1 MVIVKESLI
10 GRDQLRLQDLFK
22 EAQNV
27 QEVIT
32 LFLATLELIKTQEL
46 ILVQEE
52 SFGDIYLM
60 EKKEESQDSS
70 LSLIETGGAYRLVT
84 KPQFAAILKEYSKA
98 PINQSLSRAA
108 LETLSIIAYKQPITR
123 IEIDAI
129 RGVNS
134 SGALAKLQAFEL
146 IREDGKKEVLGR
158 PNLYVTTDYFLD
170 YMGINHLE
178 ELPVIDELEI
188 QAQES
193 QLFGERIEEDE
204 NQ

>member
-1 MVIVKESLI
+1 M
-10 GRDQLRLQDLFK
+10 
-22 EAQNV
+22 
-27 QEVIT
+27 
-32 LFLATLELIKTQEL
+32 
-46 ILVQEE
+46 
-52 SFGDIYLM
+52 
-60 EKKEESQDSS
+60 
-70 LSLIETGGAYRLVT
+70 
-84 KPQFAAILKEYSKA
+84 
-98 PINQSLSRAA
+98 
-108 LETLSIIAYKQPITR
+108 SIIAYKQPITR

-134 SGALAKLQAFEL
+134 SGTLAKLQAFDL

>member
-1 MVIVKESLI
+1 MSTLAKIEALLFVAGEDGIKIRQLAEVLSLPPTGI
-10 GRDQLRLQDLFK
+10 QQSLEK
-22 EAQNV
+22 
-27 QEVIT
+27 
-32 LFLATLELIKTQEL
+32 LAKK
-46 ILVQEE
+46 
-52 SFGDIYLM
+52 Y
-60 EKKEESQDSS
+60 EKDQDSS
-70 LSLIETGGAYRLVT
+70 LALIETGGAYRLVT
-84 KPQFAAILKEYSKA
+84 KPQFAAVLKEYSKA

-134 SGALAKLQAFEL
+134 SGALTKLQAFEL
-146 IREDGKKEVLGR
+146 IREDGK
-158 PNLYVTTDYFLD
+158 NYFLD
-170 YMGINHLE
+170 YMGINSLE
-178 ELPVIDELEI
+178 ELPIIDVLDI